1 MARTGAGSVVRPGT
15 AAVPPSPP
23 AAGPNR
29 PQPGGVDQD
38 AADQRAGD
46 GRDAEDGTEHA
57 GVAAEFATPVVEEGA
72 RGDVNSGT
80 DLLDGHP
87 FEAAVTANFDRVQ

>member
-46 GRDAEDGTEHA
+46 GRDAEDGTNMPE
-57 GVAAEFATPVVEEGA
+57 
-72 RGDVNSGT
+72 
-80 DLLDGHP
+80 
-87 FEAAVTANFDRVQ
+87 